1 MQFPTFLLHK
11 SDVLTLEYSK
21 EIREPRELL
30 AEIILLMDS
39 TDEEPMTVT
48 ELRRELDKRE
58 LDVDGSQVALVEMLY
73 STKAEDR
80 IKSC

>member
-1 MQFPTFLLHK
+1 MCSRWNT
-11 SDVLTLEYSK
+11 YSK
-21 EIREPRELL
+21 EIREPGELL

-58 LDVDGSQVALVEMLY
+58 LDVDGSKVALVERLNNAKRQR
-73 STKAEDR
+73 TE
-80 IKSC
+80 